1 MREYLGFGDGIH
13 ALAESELGSKRSGEL
28 CDMSLV
34 VLEGISEHTE
44 RLFCRSCTI
53 GMARADKRPC
63 MIGSD
68 STLTASPAD
77 TRMLL

>member
-13 ALAESELGSKRSGEL
+13 ALAERELDSERSGEL

-44 RLFCRSCTI
+44 RLFCRSCTRL
-53 GMARADKRPC
+53 AHADKRTY
-63 MIGSD
+63 MTGSN

-77 TRMLL
+77 TRMPP